1 MIRRSRFV
9 HCVPTCTSPVAVHG
23 WSATRARDEVC
34 GLGQGTTE
42 VDVWRVCVDLEELV
56 VGQHTV
62 VVRASSC
69 YSHY

>member
-1 MIRRSRFV
+1 M
-9 HCVPTCTSPVAVHG
+9 
-23 WSATRARDEVC
+23 
-34 GLGQGTTE
+34 TE

-62 VVRASSC
+62 VVVRASSIVRASSS